1 MALALAAGAALSGER
16 KTLGRIERQDP
27 RLDPLVPRDAVIE
40 VLAEGFRWSE
50 GPVWDKAAG
59 RVLFS
64 DVPNNV
70 VHAWSEKAG
79 LSTFLK
85 PSGYTGPEGGGG
97 REPGANGLAFDAR
110 GRLVLCQHGDR
121 RISRLED
128 GRFVT
133 LVDRFEGKRFN
144 SPNDLVI
151 AADGAIYF
159 TDPPYGLTKTFDDPG
174 REIGWNGVYR
184 LAPDG
189 RVSVLVKD
197 LRAPNGIGLSPDGGT
212 LYVGQSDPN
221 RPVVMAYDV
230 AKDGTVSNGRV
241 FFDTT
246 PLRKNGPGGPD
257 GLKVDRAGNVF
268 TTGPGGVV
276 VVSPKGEYLGTIV
289 TGVPTANCAFGDD
302 GSTLY
307 MTANDK
313 LCRVRT
319 TTKGLGF

>member
-1 MALALAAGAALSGER
+1 MPKAHQRILVAAVTLVLAAAAAIAGDR
-16 KTLGRIERQDP
+16 RTIGRIERQDP
-27 RLDPLVPRDAVIE
+27 RLDALVPRDAVIE

-50 GPVWDKAAG
+50 GPVWDRAAG
-59 RVLFS
+59 RLLFS

-70 VHAWSEKAG
+70 VHAWSEKGG
-79 LSTFLK
+79 LSSFLK

-97 REPGANGLAFDAR
+97 REPGANGLAFDAK

-144 SPNDLVI
+144 SPNDLVLG
-151 AADGAIYF
+151 ADGSIYF

-174 REIGWNGVYR
+174 
-184 LAPDG
+184 
-189 RVSVLVKD
+189 
-197 LRAPNGIGLSPDGGT
+197 LSPDGGT
-212 LYVGQSDPN
+212 LYVGQSDPD
-221 RPVVMAYDV
+221 RPVVMAYDL

-257 GLKVDRAGNVF
+257 GLKVDRDGNVF

-289 TGVPTANCAFGDD
+289 TGIPTANLAFGDD

-307 MTANDK
+307 LTANDR

-319 TTKGLGF
+319 TTKGQGF